1 MHDIAIHNIVL
12 HQGDM
17 PCDEKFQFFSGG
29 KTHWINFGAIGQTV
43 LTERKFQILGNK
55 EIFQFSKFPWVLL
68 EPVFSM
74 SLIAD

>member
-1 MHDIAIHNIVL
+1 MKNSS
-12 HQGDM
+12 
-17 PCDEKFQFFSGG
+17 FFLAGRR
-29 KTHWINFGAIGQTV
+29 IGQTV
-43 LTERKFQILGNK
+43 LTERKFQILGSK

>member
-1 MHDIAIHNIVL
+1 MHDIAIHNIIL
-12 HQGDM
+12 HQGYM

-29 KTHWINFGAIGQTV
+29 KKHQLSGHFIGQTV
-43 LTERKFQILGNK
+43 LTGRKFQILGNK